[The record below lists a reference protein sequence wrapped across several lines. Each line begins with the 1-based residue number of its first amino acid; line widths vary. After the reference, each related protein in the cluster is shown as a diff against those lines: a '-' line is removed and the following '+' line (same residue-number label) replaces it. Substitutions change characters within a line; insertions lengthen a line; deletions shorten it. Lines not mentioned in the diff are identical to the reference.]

1 MSGLMDGTAV
11 APMSV
16 DETAVAPTPLQSS
29 AIESFQTQSEGCYY
43 RCGDCGFVNQLKLQ
57 DPIRCRQCGFRVL
70 YKIRTSRMIQFEAR

>member
-1 MSGLMDGTAV
+1 MSSMVENQDTAENSG
-11 APMSV
+11 MLV
-16 DETAVAPTPLQSS
+16 DAPTSSLATPISTPSLQV
-29 AIESFQTQSEGCYY
+29 QGCLY